1 MVGSAKESGELTGD
15 EGDLIAK
22 AGAGFA
28 LMEDAD
34 GDFAG
39 DAEGEES
46 ATRIEREGFS
56 PVDAD
61 KRGEA
66 AELAG
71 DVWGLL
77 LEGGGFGGGGIG
89 VAENAGAIEADAGA
103 EAGQGGEELDD
114 AGGIERVIDAEEST
128 EEELI
133 GVCIQGGK
141 AEEGGFAR
149 SRRFGLGREE
159 RGRRWRR
166 SSFVSRGWRRSLN
179 W

>member
-39 DAEGEES
+39 EAEGEES

-89 VAENAGAIEADAGA
+89 VAENAGAI
-103 EAGQGGEELDD
+103 
-114 AGGIERVIDAEEST
+114 
-128 EEELI
+128 
-133 GVCIQGGK
+133 
-141 AEEGGFAR
+141 
-149 SRRFGLGREE
+149 
-159 RGRRWRR
+159 
-166 SSFVSRGWRRSLN
+166 
-179 W
+179 